1 MTYLP
6 STHIGRFWLVALLA
20 LGVVGCED
28 QTMAVEPNN
37 GMNQAESITEQS
49 PDSLMAR
56 AETLQPAELY
66 MLAAN
71 LMGAGRTDEAVK
83 WFYIGQLRYRFHL
96 AATQPPPGSNDRVL
110 FSALSESVGRPINEY
125 AFGDVDAAV
134 AQIDGA
140 LAWDEANDNGFTS
153 KTRYSS
159 ELAETRNGLQAMR
172 DDMIAKKDEIRT
184 IREKNGLPNR

>member
-1 MTYLP
+1 
-6 STHIGRFWLVALLA
+6 
-20 LGVVGCED
+20 
-28 QTMAVEPNN
+28 MAVEPNN

-66 MLAAN
+66 VPAAK

-172 DDMIAKKDEIRT
+172 DDMISKKDEIRT